1 MDPGTIAPAPAR
13 SPIGSPTDAKLETKI
28 ETKIGAK
35 IAVIGAGFGGL
46 AAVRSLAGAPV
57 EITVFDRLN
66 YHLFQPLL
74 YQVAM
79 AGLSPNEIAVP
90 IRSILWRQKNVQV
103 VLAEVVT
110 VELDRRSLELSD
122 GTTFSYD
129 YLIIAAGARTNYY
142 GHDDWRG
149 VAPGL
154 KDLDDALEVR
164 RRVLLAFEA
173 AERESDPEAR
183 RRLLT
188 FVIVGAGPTGV
199 ELAGAIADLSHDIL
213 ARDFRH
219 LSPSE
224 TRVVVVEMAPRVLT
238 PFSETLA
245 ASAAD
250 QLRELG
256 VEIRTGTAVT
266 AIDEQGVHLGDETI
280 AATTVLWTAG
290 VQPSP
295 LAQALGVPL
304 DRGGRVIV
312 DQACAVPG
320 HPEAF
325 VIGDMA
331 AFVPTGAPAALPG
344 ISPVA
349 MQMGRAVA
357 ANIRRAL
364 AGKPRKPFA
373 YLDKGFMATI
383 GRGRAI
389 AQVRRLALTRT
400 TAFLAWAFVH
410 LWYLIGFRNRLVV
423 FVDWLWSYLMAKH
436 GARLITGR
444 QLQPATAPRPSPRA
458 PAAVPPAPDA

>member
-1 MDPGTIAPAPAR
+1 VKDQAQVVSKVVP
-13 SPIGSPTDAKLETKI
+13 KV
-28 ETKIGAK
+28 
-35 IAVIGAGFGGL
+35 AVIGAGFGGL
-46 AAVRSLAGAPV
+46 AAVRSLAGASV
-57 EITVFDRLN
+57 EVTVFDRLN

-103 VLAEVVT
+103 VLAEVVAID
-110 VELDRRSLELSD
+110 LDRRTLELSD
-122 GTTFSYD
+122 GTRFSYD
-129 YLIIAAGARTNYY
+129 YLIVAAGARTNYY
-142 GHDDWRG
+142 GHDDWRAI
-149 VAPGL
+149 APGL

-219 LSPSE
+219 LSPAE

-238 PFSETLA
+238 PFSEKLA

-266 AIDEQGVHLGDETI
+266 AIDQHGVHLGDETI
-280 AATTVLWTAG
+280 PATTVLWTAG

-295 LAQALGVPL
+295 LAQALGAPL

-331 AFVPTGAPAALPG
+331 AFIPAGASPGAAALPG

-400 TAFLAWAFVH
+400 PAFLAWAFVH

-444 QLQPATAPRPSPRA
+444 QLQPSTVTRPPAQPPPPPSPPA
-458 PAAVPPAPDA
+458 PAA